1 MEGLRAAAETRVGCG
16 GKEGCESLRA
26 CGAGTESAVC
36 LCGHWSPGLAACR
49 TVVGEGGR
57 SRTEWSEVEGKGDS
71 NQKLAQKFLALISWL
86 HKVLEF
92 VGNETRVLLPL
103 KAPGMG
109 LPIYVMKKS
118 CEPLTG
124 RPGSET

>member
-1 MEGLRAAAETRVGCG
+1 MGGRGAVSPSEPVGLGI
-16 GKEGCESLRA
+16 
-26 CGAGTESAVC
+26 ESAVC

-57 SRTEWSEVEGKGDS
+57 SRTEWPEVEGKGGS
-71 NQKLAQKFLALISWL
+71 NQKLAQKFLALIPWL

-109 LPIYVMKKS
+109 LPIYLMKKS
-118 CEPLTG
+118 REPLTG